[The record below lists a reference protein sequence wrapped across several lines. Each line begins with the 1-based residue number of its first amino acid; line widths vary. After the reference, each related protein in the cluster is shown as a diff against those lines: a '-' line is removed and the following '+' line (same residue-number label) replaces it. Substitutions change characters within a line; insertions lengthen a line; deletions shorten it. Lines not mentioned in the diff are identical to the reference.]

1 MWQQDCAGITYNA
14 MQGMPPLPGAFV
26 LQAEHGIEEW
36 VHSGLLMSP
45 SIAQV
50 LCNLTNLR
58 QLTVVAKPED
68 DAYIVEPLPGLD
80 TIPPTVS
87 RLRLLRSLRLLGHEA
102 LRTLPAELFT
112 LSR

>member
-1 MWQQDCAGITYNA
+1 
-14 MQGMPPLPGAFV
+14 
-26 LQAEHGIEEW
+26 
-36 VHSGLLMSP
+36 MSP

-87 RLRLLRSLRLLGHEA
+87 QLRFLRSLRLLGHEA